1 MIETD
6 DVLPDDVALK
16 NFVILMTC
24 VLKDD
29 HKFYTKIFSEEELHD
44 KQTS

>member
-6 DVLPDDVALK
+6 DVLPDDIALK
-16 NFVILMTC
+16 NVVILMTC

-29 HKFYTKIFSEEELHD
+29 DKFYTKIFSVKELHD